1 MAITS
6 SINLDKVS
14 GGVNSLNTG
23 LGQLKKSADTIKTV
37 SLNKIKIKRE
47 SISRNK
53 LIGNMR
59 DEAVKRRDQES
70 IVEASG
76 IGGAFKRTGSV
87 IGNSTKGFLDR
98 LLDFTS
104 TLLTGWLLYNLPTIL
119 TGIENLITRIKSLYG
134 ILTGFISNIT
144 NTFQNFGTLL
154 SAVYQNIIQF
164 DFMDH
169 SKRVQKAM
177 DDLNVN
183 IDLMNDQFM
192 EGFDLLTTPLGEGPE
207 EKPIPPLNTDYTQPA
222 PTTGTPTPS
231 AGGGGLP
238 GSQSP
243 EMYRIAAA
251 LSTEGSGAQS
261 SVDMMQVVVNRKASG
276 KYGSSYT
283 EILSRPSQFEGVE
296 KKGVGGFKKIQTLQ
310 EASKWSGQSEATLL
324 RIIRDIQNP
333 SLQSSAAKYVGGA
346 FEFRAA
352 PQYYLKNGLVPGE
365 MGPDGRFYG
374 SGWRGGAGDNQFL
387 KDPIRDRNRIN
398 PAGPASFNLPKPI
411 RAQTSSP
418 TPSRGITTT
427 VVDEFRGKPGGSSGI
442 ITSERGKRIHPLT
455 GEFKMHHGIDIAPAG
470 RGYYVSFKKSGK
482 VDYVGFRGAYGNM
495 VDIITPDGTC
505 YRFAHLA
512 KMMVRNGDPYNG
524 QTIGEI
530 GGTGGVS
537 GIHLHYEVR
546 PKGPYGDSINP
557 RPYLGLLSIG
567 KKTTGSPG
575 QQTQISTPTPKL
587 PPVQVSPS
595 PTPSAQVSSRLPQAQ
610 VSSTTAPGQSTPP
623 ITQNRRGPQI
633 MFVNPA
639 QPSEPQHVSSGG
651 GGGTTIQSMPTEYS
665 LNSMIKNQILLELA
679 YT

>member
-222 PTTGTPTPS
+222 PTNGTPTPS

-296 KKGVGGFKKIQTLQ
+296 KKGVGGFKKIRTLQ

-346 FEFRAA
+346 MEFRAS
-352 PQYYLKNGLVPGE
+352 PQYYLKNGLVSG

-387 KDPIRDRNRIN
+387 KDPIRDRSRIN

-411 RAQTSSP
+411 RVQSP
-418 TPSRGITTT
+418 TKIVQVPP
-427 VVDEFRGKPGGSSGI
+427 GKINPIVGDRLG
-442 ITSERGKRIHPLT
+442 
-455 GEFKMHHGIDIAPAG
+455 AG
-470 RGYYVSFKKSGK
+470 RNHGGTDLAVNNGTPLRAVSDGVIVDSDFEKGWGNFLVMKDNLGIYHLYGHMQSGYKRSGSVKRGEIIGKVGMTGRTTGPHLHWEAGTGWNGGVITGRFDPLNKYSKFAPFNTPYSGK
-482 VDYVGFRGAYGNM
+482 
-495 VDIITPDGTC
+495 
-505 YRFAHLA
+505 
-512 KMMVRNGDPYNG
+512 
-524 QTIGEI
+524 
-530 GGTGGVS
+530 
-537 GIHLHYEVR
+537 
-546 PKGPYGDSINP
+546 
-557 RPYLGLLSIG
+557 
-567 KKTTGSPG
+567 
-575 QQTQISTPTPKL
+575 STPA
-587 PPVQVSPS
+587 QVSPS
-595 PTPSAQVSSRLPQAQ
+595 PTPSAQVFSRLPQAQ
-610 VSSTTAPGQSTPP
+610 VSSTTAPGQNTPP

-639 QPSEPQHVSSGG
+639 QPSEPQQVSSGG
-651 GGGTTIQSMPTEYS
+651 GGGTTIQSMPTEYP

>member
-169 SKRVQKAM
+169 SKRVQNAM

-231 AGGGGLP
+231 AGGGGG
-238 GSQSP
+238 GSP
-243 EMYRIAAA
+243 DFWTLAAVSA
-251 LSTEGSGAQS
+251 LEDGDPQGRADVAQS
-261 SVDMMQVVVNRKASG
+261 IYNRASSG
-276 KYGSSYT
+276 VFGTSSIRSI
-283 EILSRPSQFEGVE
+283 ILSGNGKQYEP
-296 KKGVGGFKKIQTLQ
+296 VGRAVK
-310 EASKWSGQSEATLL
+310 
-324 RIIRDIQNP
+324 
-333 SLQSSAAKYVGGA
+333 
-346 FEFRAA
+346 EFNA
-352 PQYYLKNGLVPGE
+352 
-365 MGPDGRFYG
+365 
-374 SGWRGGAGDNQFL
+374 
-387 KDPIRDRNRIN
+387 IRDRAGAIRAIMKADKLSKSEAEKIIDDTVSAINNTTLRKNAAEFVENRTDFLGAGLTPERPSSTRLRRRN
-398 PAGPASFNLPKPI
+398 PNDNVFGNYVGPGSYEYGKKSKGQASSTNLQFPNTSSS
-411 RAQTSSP
+411 AQTSTKIVQVP
-418 TPSRGITTT
+418 P
-427 VVDEFRGKPGGSSGI
+427 GKINPIVGDRLG
-442 ITSERGKRIHPLT
+442 
-455 GEFKMHHGIDIAPAG
+455 AG
-470 RGYYVSFKKSGK
+470 RNHGGTDLAVNNGTPLRAVSDGVIVDSDFEKGWGNFLVMKDNLGIYHLYGHMQSGYKRSGSVKRGEIIGKVGMTGRTTGPHLHWEAGTGWNGGVITGRFDPLNKYSKFAPFNTPYSGK
-482 VDYVGFRGAYGNM
+482 
-495 VDIITPDGTC
+495 
-505 YRFAHLA
+505 
-512 KMMVRNGDPYNG
+512 
-524 QTIGEI
+524 
-530 GGTGGVS
+530 
-537 GIHLHYEVR
+537 
-546 PKGPYGDSINP
+546 
-557 RPYLGLLSIG
+557 
-567 KKTTGSPG
+567 
-575 QQTQISTPTPKL
+575 STPA
-587 PPVQVSPS
+587 QVSPSLS
-595 PTPSAQVSSRLPQAQ
+595 PTPSAQVFSRLPQAQ
-610 VSSTTAPGQSTPP
+610 VSSTTAPGQNTPP

-639 QPSEPQHVSSGG
+639 QPSEPQQVSSGG
-651 GGGTTIQSMPTEYS
+651 GGGTTIQSMPTEYP

>member
-23 LGQLKKSADTIKTV
+23 LSQLKKSADTIKTV

-47 SISRNK
+47 TISRNK

-169 SKRVQKAM
+169 SKRVQNAM

-346 FEFRAA
+346 MEFRAA
-352 PQYYLKNGLVPGE
+352 PQYYLKNGLVSGE

-387 KDPIRDRNRIN
+387 KDPIRDRSRIN

-411 RAQTSSP
+411 QAQSP
-418 TPSRGITTT
+418 TKIVQVPP
-427 VVDEFRGKPGGSSGI
+427 GKINPIVGDRLG
-442 ITSERGKRIHPLT
+442 
-455 GEFKMHHGIDIAPAG
+455 AG
-470 RGYYVSFKKSGK
+470 RNHGGTDLAVNNGTPLRAVSDGVIVDSDFEKGWGNFLVMKDNLGIYHLYGHMQSGYKRSGSVKRGEIIGKVGMTGRTTGPHLHWEAGTGWNGGVITGRFDPLNKYSKFAPFNTPYSGK
-482 VDYVGFRGAYGNM
+482 
-495 VDIITPDGTC
+495 
-505 YRFAHLA
+505 
-512 KMMVRNGDPYNG
+512 
-524 QTIGEI
+524 
-530 GGTGGVS
+530 
-537 GIHLHYEVR
+537 
-546 PKGPYGDSINP
+546 
-557 RPYLGLLSIG
+557 
-567 KKTTGSPG
+567 
-575 QQTQISTPTPKL
+575 STPA
-587 PPVQVSPS
+587 QVSPS

-610 VSSTTAPGQSTPP
+610 VSSTTAPGQNTPP

-639 QPSEPQHVSSGG
+639 QPSEPQQVSSGG
-651 GGGTTIQSMPTEYS
+651 GGGTTIQSMPTEYP

>member
-70 IVEASG
+70 IFEASG

-154 SAVYQNIIQF
+154 SEVYQNIIQF

-169 SKRVQKAM
+169 SKRVQNAM

-222 PTTGTPTPS
+222 PTNGTPTPS
-231 AGGGGLP
+231 AGGGLP

-324 RIIRDIQNP
+324 RIIGDIQNP

-346 FEFRAA
+346 MEFRAA
-352 PQYYLKNGLVPGE
+352 PQYYLKNGLVSG

-387 KDPIRDRNRIN
+387 KDPIRDRSRIN

-411 RAQTSSP
+411 RAQTSPSP
-418 TPSRGITTT
+418 ARGISTT
-427 VVDEFRGKPGGSSGI
+427 VRDEIDVSRNKSPLAGLTPGQGYLARGGSH
-442 ITSERGKRIHPLT
+442 K
-455 GEFKMHHGIDIAPAG
+455 GIDIGTYG
-470 RGYYVSFKKSGK
+470 RKGFYVSLKLSGTVDHIGWDKDGYGNFVDIKSG
-482 VDYVGFRGAYGNM
+482 NT
-495 VDIITPDGTC
+495 I

-512 KMMVRNGDPYNG
+512 KVMVKRGKPYNG
-524 QTIGEI
+524 ETIGEI
-530 GGTGGVS
+530 GTTGRSS
-537 GIHLHYEVR
+537 GEHLHYEVLIN
-546 PKGPYGDSINP
+546 GEDVNP

-567 KKTTGSPG
+567 RQLTGIAG
-575 QQTQISTPTPKL
+575 KQTQISTPTPKL
-587 PPVQVSPS
+587 PLAQVA
-595 PTPSAQVSSRLPQAQ
+595 SAQVSSRLPQAQ
-610 VSSTTAPGQSTPP
+610 VSSTTAPGQNTPP

-639 QPSEPQHVSSGG
+639 QPSEPQQVSSGG

>member
-169 SKRVQKAM
+169 SKRVQNAM

-222 PTTGTPTPS
+222 PTNGTPTPS
-231 AGGGGLP
+231 AGGGLP

-324 RIIRDIQNP
+324 RIIGDIQNP

-346 FEFRAA
+346 MEFRAA
-352 PQYYLKNGLVPGE
+352 PQYYLKNGLVSG

-387 KDPIRDRNRIN
+387 KDPIRDRSRIN

-411 RAQTSSP
+411 RAQSP
-418 TPSRGITTT
+418 TKIVQVPP
-427 VVDEFRGKPGGSSGI
+427 GKINPIVGDRLG
-442 ITSERGKRIHPLT
+442 
-455 GEFKMHHGIDIAPAG
+455 AG
-470 RGYYVSFKKSGK
+470 RNHGGTDLAVNNGTPLRAVSDGVIVDSDFEKGWGNFLVMKDNLGIYHLYGHMQSGYKRSGSVKRGEIIGKVGMTGRTTGPHLHWEAGTGWNGGVITGRFDPLNKYSKFAPFNTPYSGK
-482 VDYVGFRGAYGNM
+482 
-495 VDIITPDGTC
+495 
-505 YRFAHLA
+505 
-512 KMMVRNGDPYNG
+512 
-524 QTIGEI
+524 
-530 GGTGGVS
+530 
-537 GIHLHYEVR
+537 
-546 PKGPYGDSINP
+546 
-557 RPYLGLLSIG
+557 
-567 KKTTGSPG
+567 
-575 QQTQISTPTPKL
+575 STPA
-587 PPVQVSPS
+587 QVSPSLS
-595 PTPSAQVSSRLPQAQ
+595 PTPSAQVFSRLPQAQ
-610 VSSTTAPGQSTPP
+610 VSSTTAPGQNTPP

-639 QPSEPQHVSSGG
+639 QPSEPQQASSGG

>member
-14 GGVNSLNTG
+14 GSVNSLNAG
-23 LGQLKKSADTIKTV
+23 IGQLKKSADTIKTV
-37 SLNKIKIKRE
+37 SLNKIKVKRE
-47 SISRNK
+47 SIVRDKILS
-53 LIGNMR
+53 NMR
-59 DEAVKRRDQES
+59 EEQVKRRDQES
-70 IVEASG
+70 IIEASG
-76 IGGAFKRTGSV
+76 IGGAFKRVTSV
-87 IGNSTKGFLDR
+87 IGDSTKGFLDR
-98 LLDFTS
+98 IINFASSILI
-104 TLLTGWLLYNLPTIL
+104 GWLLYNLPTII
-119 TGIENLITRIKSLYG
+119 TGIGDLITRIKSLYG
-134 ILTGFISNIT
+134 ILTGFVSNIT

-154 SAVYQNIIQF
+154 SAVYQDITHF
-164 DFMDH
+164 DFTDQ
-169 SKRVQKAM
+169 SKRVQNAM

-183 IDLMNDQFM
+183 LDLMRDQFM
-192 EGFDLLTTPLGEGPE
+192 EGFDLLKTPLGEGPGE
-207 EKPIPPLNTDYTQPA
+207 EPIPALNTDYTQPA
-222 PTTGTPTPS
+222 PTTGTST

-346 FEFRAA
+346 MEFRAA

-387 KDPIRDRNRIN
+387 KDPIRDRSRIN

-411 RAQTSSP
+411 QAQPSSAASAP
-418 TPSRGITTT
+418 GRSTPQATINGGITGSRLLLPANAKGADPFVGATDRFGYST
-427 VVDEFRGKPGGSSGI
+427 WRG
-442 ITSERGKRIHPLT
+442 RQHN
-455 GEFKMHHGIDIAPAG
+455 GIDIG
-470 RGYYVSFKKSGK
+470 TSREKGYYFAFLLDGIATVIPNNGGAGNTVVIKSG
-482 VDYVGFRGAYGNM
+482 G
-495 VDIITPDGTC
+495 IIYKFFHLNKFSIKSGT
-505 YRFAHLA
+505 Y
-512 KMMVRNGDPYNG
+512 KSGTV
-524 QTIGEI
+524 IGEI
-530 GGTGGVS
+530 GNTGHGT
-537 GIHLHYEVR
+537 GIHLHYEVH
-546 PKGPYGDSINP
+546 PPGTNGVNP
-557 RPYLGLLSIG
+557 EPYLNLITVGKNLNKATPLSQPAQV
-567 KKTTGSPG
+567 S
-575 QQTQISTPTPKL
+575 TPKL
-587 PPVQVSPS
+587 PPAQLSPRVFQVQTPATQSAQLS
-595 PTPSAQVSSRLPQAQ
+595 PTN
-610 VSSTTAPGQSTPP
+610 TPGQNVPS
-623 ITQNRRGPQI
+623 ITQDRKGRQTVVIEDRQQSAPQQV
-633 MFVNPA
+633 FV
-639 QPSEPQHVSSGG
+639 GG
-651 GGGTTIQSMPTEYS
+651 GSQIQMMPIEDS